1 MKKILF
7 IILLLINSVVYA
19 QWTLVEFHDTAH
31 FYIESTTIQT
41 INKNKRAWLKIEFLN
56 SEIQKSAR
64 SLVEFDCLE
73 KKLRFLNFESF
84 NKPNLI
90 DSKSYI
96 NQPQQWEYV
105 APGSAFLSV
114 LNYVCNKK

>member
-7 IILLLINSVVYA
+7 VLLLSISSVVHA

-31 FYIESTTIQT
+31 FYIETTTIQT
-41 INKNKRAWLKIEFLN
+41 INKNKRAWLKMEFSK
-56 SEIQKSAR
+56 SELQKSAR

-84 NKPNLI
+84 KQSNLI
-90 DSKSYI
+90 DSKSYV
-96 NQPQQWEYV
+96 NQVQDWEYV
-105 APGSAFLSV
+105 APNSV
-114 LNYVCNKK
+114 FSSLLNFVCKSK